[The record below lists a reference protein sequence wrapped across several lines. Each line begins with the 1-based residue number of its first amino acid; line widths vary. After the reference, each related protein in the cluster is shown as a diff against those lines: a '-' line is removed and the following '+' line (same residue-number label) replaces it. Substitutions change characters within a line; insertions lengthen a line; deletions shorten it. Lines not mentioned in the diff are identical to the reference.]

1 MKKIFIVI
9 LGCTL
14 IGLLPANAQEIEFAW
29 TRKPVGASSTGMAGT
44 GVLCDDYYAW
54 AAFGSA
60 AMPVLSNQK
69 FAGGAGYSF
78 EPFSKTNNTL
88 IGVSGKLEKRL
99 LLCGGASYSFMPKY
113 DVFDGTGI
121 KTGEFAPWI
130 MQLGL
135 GVGIRITKFLSIGAN
150 LKYAAESI
158 ATDATYGALSGYISQ
173 AFRLKGIRAGVGINS
188 LGADLK
194 GGKVAGFPSS
204 GKLTIGY
211 DDTIVSGKL
220 ALGAYL
226 DSDYF
231 FNNSSSAAAGLNIVA
246 LDMISL
252 RAGYRYSSVKAPLAS
267 YASTGI
273 GLKLWG
279 VSLDASYI
287 FGSRTLKNS
296 FSISLGYSF

>member
-1 MKKIFIVI
+1 MDYAVRFRCRYKNYGI
-9 LGCTL
+9 LVHWSQSQICCRVHCHGCHL
-14 IGLLPANAQEIEFAW
+14 WSAVRRYFL
-29 TRKPVGASSTGMAGT
+29 
-44 GVLCDDYYAW
+44 
-54 AAFGSA
+54 AF
-60 AMPVLSNQK
+60 K
-69 FAGGAGYSF
+69 
-78 EPFSKTNNTL
+78 
-88 IGVSGKLEKRL
+88 
-99 LLCGGASYSFMPKY
+99 
-113 DVFDGTGI
+113 
-121 KTGEFAPWI
+121 
-130 MQLGL
+130 
-135 GVGIRITKFLSIGAN
+135 
-150 LKYAAESI
+150 
-158 ATDATYGALSGYISQ
+158 
-173 AFRLKGIRAGVGINS
+173 LKGIRAGVGINS